1 MMPELP
7 EVETVLR
14 GLKRKIGG
22 MPICQLDSLYNGTVV
37 YDKDIVQPVFPA
49 VVNKYE
55 RRGKYII
62 LHLASKNALI
72 IHLRMTGKLIY
83 TEEDNEEA
91 RHVRALLS
99 LTGCARVLFN
109 DIRTFGKII
118 VAPVSKIQN
127 HLPKLGPEPLSE
139 GFDAHYL
146 KQAFLKK
153 SAPIKNVLLDQSVVA
168 GLGNIY
174 VCEILYRAKVKPET
188 AANKLTKSKLE
199 SIVRRTK
206 EVLKEAIANNGT
218 SVSDYRQVDDKTGSF
233 QNFLRVYQKE
243 KCSLGHDIK
252 RIKQAG
258 RSSFYCPVCQK

>member
-1 MMPELP
+1 MPELP

-14 GLKRKIGG
+14 GLKRKIGN
-22 MPICQLDSLYNGTVV
+22 MPICQLETLYTGTVI
-37 YDKDIVQPVFPA
+37 YDSDILQPLFPA
-49 VVNKYE
+49 VVEKYE

-91 RHVRALLS
+91 KHVRALLS

-118 VAPVSKIQN
+118 VTPVSKISQY
-127 HLPKLGPEPLSE
+127 LPKLGPEPLSDD
-139 GFDAHYL
+139 FNANYL
-146 KQAFLKK
+146 KQALQKK
-153 SAPIKNVLLDQSVVA
+153 SAPIKNVILDQSVVA

-174 VCEILYRAKVKPET
+174 VCEILYRAKIKPET
-188 AANKLTKSKLE
+188 AAYKLSKTKLE
-199 SIVRRTK
+199 SIVKHTK
-206 EVLKEAIANNGT
+206 NVLREAIANNGT
-218 SVSDYRQVDDKTGSF
+218 SVSDYRQIDDKTGQF
-233 QNFLRVYQKE
+233 QNFLMVYQKE
-243 KCSLGHDIK
+243 TCPRGHTIK

>member
-1 MMPELP
+1 MPELP

-14 GLKRKIGG
+14 GLRKKING
-22 MPICQLDSLYNGTVV
+22 MPICQLDSLYKGTVI
-37 YDKDIVQPVFPA
+37 YDKDIVQPLFPA
-49 VVNKYE
+49 EVTDYE

-91 RHVRALLS
+91 KHVRALLS

-118 VAPVSKIQN
+118 VTPESKISGY
-127 HLPKLGPEPLSE
+127 LPKLGPEPLSDE
-139 GFDAHYL
+139 FDDKYL
-146 KQAFLKK
+146 KAALHRK
-153 SAPIKNVLLDQSVVA
+153 SAPIKNALLDQSIVA

-174 VCEILYRAKVKPET
+174 VCEILYRARINPET
-188 AANKLTKSKLE
+188 QANALTPAKLKQ
-199 SIVRRTK
+199 IVLHTK
-206 EVLKEAIANNGT
+206 EVIAEAISKNGT
-218 SVSDYRQVDDKTGSF
+218 SISDYRQVDDKRGEF
-233 QNFLRVYQKE
+233 QAFLQVYQKE
-243 KCSLGHDIK
+243 TCPKGHPVK

>member
-1 MMPELP
+1 MPELP

-14 GLKRKIGG
+14 GLRKKING
-22 MPICQLDSLYNGTVV
+22 MPICQLDSLYNGTVI
-37 YDKDIVQPVFPA
+37 YDKDIVQPLFPA
-49 VVNKYE
+49 VVEQYE

-91 RHVRALLS
+91 KHVRALLS

-118 VAPVSKIQN
+118 VTPISNIN
-127 HLPKLGPEPLSE
+127 NYLPDLGPEPLADE
-139 GFDAHYL
+139 FDARYL
-146 KQAFLKK
+146 QTALQRK
-153 SAPIKNVLLDQSVVA
+153 SAPVKNVLLDQSVVA

-174 VCEILYRAKVKPET
+174 VCEILYRAKVSPLT
-188 AANKLTKSKLE
+188 AANALTEAKLKA
-199 SIVRRTK
+199 IVKHTK
-206 EVLKEAIANNGT
+206 EVISEAISKNGT
-218 SVSDYRQVDDKTGSF
+218 SVSDYRQIDDKTGQF
-233 QNFLRVYQKE
+233 QNFLQVYQKE
-243 KCSLGHDIK
+243 SCPRGHQIK

>member
-1 MMPELP
+1 MPELP

-14 GLKRKIGG
+14 GLRRKING
-22 MPICQLDSLYNGTVV
+22 MPICQLDSLYNGTVI
-37 YDKDIVQPVFPA
+37 YDMDIVQPLFPA
-49 VVNKYE
+49 EVTEFE

-83 TEEDNEEA
+83 TEEENEEA
-91 RHVRALLS
+91 KHVRALLS

-118 VAPVSKIQN
+118 VAPETKIN
-127 HLPKLGPEPLSE
+127 NYLPELGPEPLSE
-139 GFDAHYL
+139 EFDEQYL
-146 KQAFLKK
+146 KQALKKK
-153 SAPIKNVLLDQSVVA
+153 SAPIKNALLDQAIVA

-174 VCEILYRAKVKPET
+174 VCEILYRAKVNPQT
-188 AANKLTKSKLE
+188 QANALTPAKLK
-199 SIVRRTK
+199 SIVLHTK
-206 EVLKEAIANNGT
+206 EVIAEAISHNGT
-218 SVSDYRQVDDKTGSF
+218 SVSDYRQIDDKTGSF

-243 KCSLGHDIK
+243 ACPQGHPIK

-258 RSSFYCPVCQK
+258 RSTFYCPVCQK

>member
-1 MMPELP
+1 MPELP

-22 MPICQLDSLYNGTVV
+22 LPICQLDSLYNGTVI
-37 YDKDIVQPVFPA
+37 YDPDTVQPLFPA
-49 VVNKYE
+49 PVEKYE

-62 LHLASKNALI
+62 LHLARGNALI

-109 DIRTFGKII
+109 DIRTFGRII
-118 VAPVSKIQN
+118 VAPEHKIN
-127 HLPKLGPEPLSE
+127 DYLPKLGPEPLSE
-139 GFDAHYL
+139 EFDAKYL
-146 KQAFLKK
+146 KAALQKK
-153 SAPIKNVLLDQSVVA
+153 SAPVKNVLLDQSVVA

-174 VCEILYRAKVKPET
+174 VCEVLFRAKINPAAKASSLSLPKLKAVVKHT
-188 AANKLTKSKLE
+188 Q
-199 SIVRRTK
+199 
-206 EVLKEAIANNGT
+206 EVLSEAIAKNGT
-218 SVSDYRQVDDKTGSF
+218 SVSDYRQIDDKTGEF

-243 KCSLGHDIK
+243 ACPKGHEI
-252 RIKQAG
+252 RRVKQAG
-258 RSSFYCPVCQK
+258 RSTFYCPVCQK